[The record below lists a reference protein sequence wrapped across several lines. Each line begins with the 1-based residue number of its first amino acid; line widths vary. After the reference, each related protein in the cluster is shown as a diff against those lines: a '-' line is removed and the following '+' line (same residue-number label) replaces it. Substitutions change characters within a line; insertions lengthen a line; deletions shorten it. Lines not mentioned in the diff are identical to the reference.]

1 MRTKTRTKLRSKI
14 SLLFVVCAALL
25 AVPAI
30 ALADDIRDGLDSAAQ
45 QTQTITAGDSTSTG
59 FTNQYW
65 IVANAAGTSPNGCDV
80 LAAGDSITATFNV
93 NTPAGVSA
101 SVSSLTFDECRA
113 GSDLNSQT
121 VKFTSNTPG
130 TYTIPV
136 LTKTSGTGTYTTANT
151 TFTLVVNDNCPS
163 GDTSGNL
170 QDGKCT
176 ANTPPQVSVSGV
188 TNGDSYEHGAVP
200 AAGCNVTD
208 AEDTNESANPVKD
221 SSGLNSYGL
230 GSEKVTCTYT
240 DGGGLTKSASAT
252 YNIVDTTKPNI
263 AAHDDV
269 TAEATGPNGAEVTYT
284 APTANDAVYGN
295 LGDANCTPASGSQFP
310 MGDTTVT
317 CTATDGSGNE
327 ATPTTFK
334 VTVKD
339 TTAPA
344 LTLPDNI
351 TEEAT
356 GPNGNVVNYSASAKD
371 LVSGSVNVDCT
382 PNSGSTFAITTTTV
396 NCSATDAA
404 GNKATGSFTVKVQ
417 DTIAPS
423 NIQFVGSINDGNSF
437 FFGDAPAQP
446 TCTATDSG
454 SGLNAAGCVVSGYS
468 TAVGTHTLKATA
480 TDKAGNTATK
490 EISYTVKPYT
500 LNGFYQPIDMNGTV
514 NTVKNGS
521 TVPVKFELFKGATEL
536 TSTSAVTSIKYNS
549 IPCGELAG
557 DPEDAIE
564 TVATGGTSLR
574 YDATAGQFIYNWT
587 TPKGAKEV
595 GKCYTLTM
603 TAADSSSITAYFK
616 LK

>member
-1 MRTKTRTKLRSKI
+1 MRTTKLRSKI

-263 AAHDDV
+263 AAHGDV
-269 TAEATGPNGAEVTYT
+269 TAEATGPNGAKVTYT
-284 APTANDAVYGN
+284 APTANDAVYGSVDVEC
-295 LGDANCTPASGSQFP
+295 LPASGSQFDL
-310 MGDTTVT
+310 GDTTVT
-317 CTATDGSGNE
+317 CTATDGSDNE

-334 VTVKD
+334 VKVAD
-339 TTAPA
+339 TTKPE
-344 LTLPDNI
+344 LNLPDNI

-356 GPNGNVVNYSASAKD
+356 GPNGNAVTYNATASD
-371 LVSGSVNVDCT
+371 LVDGSVNVDCT
-382 PNSGSTFAITTTTV
+382 PASGSTFAITTTTV
-396 NCSATDAA
+396 NCSATDAHNNTA
-404 GNKATGSFTVKVQ
+404 NGSFTVKVQ

-423 NIQFVGSINDGNSF
+423 NIQFVGNINDGGSF
-437 FFGDAPAQP
+437 FFGDVPAQP
-446 TCTATDSG
+446 TCTATDGG
-454 SGLNAAGCVVSGYS
+454 SGLNSAGCVVSGYS

-500 LNGFYQPIDMNGTV
+500 LNGFYQPIDMNDTV

-536 TSTSAVTSIKYNS
+536 TSTSAVTSIVAKTVN
-549 IPCGELAG
+549 CAAFNG

-587 TPKGAKEV
+587 TPKGTKEV
-595 GKCYTLTM
+595 GKCYSLTM
-603 TAADSSSITAYFK
+603 TAADSSTITAYFK